1 MENKKAVAFAVVDWL
16 TTEAAAASAA
26 GNTERSNAIGQ
37 AAQTVGKAY
46 DLPSDEASKA
56 KAGFGAD
63 RCSVLQRFTP
73 LEAVLGLGARARATG
88 SDAAPKTP
96 TPVDPPP
103 PPAPRDAIKSES
115 SEPIAKGNPPA
126 AQKCVPCHE
135 LIVLLVDDWLVWDPR
150 ACCRSISIPCVWL
163 TRSLPISNPTL
174 SHPQRHSDRRSA
186 AMSGSAAK
194 GAAIFATKCS
204 QCHTVEAVSK
214 HYLAM
219 NRMHTSRLV

>member
-73 LEAVLGLGARARATG
+73 LEAVLGLGARATG
-88 SDAAPKTP
+88 VDAAPKTP
-96 TPVDPPP
+96 APVDS
-103 PPAPRDAIKSES
+103 PPAPREATKSES

-135 LIVLLVDDWLVWDPR
+135 LIVLLDPIDLAWM
-150 ACCRSISIPCVWL
+150 ACLGPARMLQKHQHSLCVAH
-163 TRSLPISNPTL
+163 TL
-174 SHPQRHSDRRSA
+174 SAHIQPYSSTP
-186 AMSGSAAK
+186 S
-194 GAAIFATKCS
+194 T
-204 QCHTVEAVSK
+204 TP
-214 HYLAM
+214 
-219 NRMHTSRLV
+219 